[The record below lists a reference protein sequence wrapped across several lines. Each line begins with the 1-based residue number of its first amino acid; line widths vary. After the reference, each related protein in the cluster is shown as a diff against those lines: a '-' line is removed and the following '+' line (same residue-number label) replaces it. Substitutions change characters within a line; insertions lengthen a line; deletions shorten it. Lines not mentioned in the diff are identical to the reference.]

1 MPKGRPPMSP
11 EGTVML
17 TVRLPKSIRDK
28 LLELKPKGMTM
39 SQYHRVIL
47 EMEAQKKQR
56 RKIAKAFFG

>member
-28 LLELKPKGMTM
+28 LTELKPRGMSF
-39 SQYHRVIL
+39 SQYHR
-47 EMEAQKKQR
+47 AKKQR

>member
-1 MPKGRPPMSP
+1 MSP

-17 TVRLPKSIRDK
+17 TVRLPRSILDK

>member
-1 MPKGRPPMSP
+1 MSP
-11 EGTVML
+11 EATVML
-17 TVRLPKSIRDK
+17 TVRLPRSILDK

>member
-17 TVRLPKSIRDK
+17 TVRLPRSILDK